1 MNRLIQTLF
10 CSFSLIASSTA
21 LSQQTESGIPLDS
34 QWKQTVYEFVQE
46 NQQHTAWG
54 LQHSERDY
62 LLALELAEQEGL
74 QLDLDVLFAAAFLHD
89 MGAFQPFSA
98 RGNDHSQVAADAMT
112 EILEPAGFPMHKL
125 ALVQGAAL
133 AHMYYSPV
141 PDEPHAQV
149 LHDAD
154 TLNFL
159 GALGIARIISL
170 TTRVDGMAQ
179 DLATAIATLENM
191 SQQLPGTLVLA
202 TSLRMGQQRASEMQ
216 QFIESLRTQSAGG
229 TAL

>member
-1 MNRLIQTLF
+1 MSKWIQTLF
-10 CSFSLIASSTA
+10 CSFSFIAASTA

-89 MGAFQPFSA
+89 MGAFQPYSA
-98 RGNDHSQVAADAMT
+98 RGDDHSQVAADAMA
-112 EILEPAGFPMHKL
+112 EILEPAGFPMNKL
-125 ALVQGAAL
+125 ALVQDAAL

-159 GALGIARIISL
+159 GAVGIARIISL
-170 TTRVDGMAQ
+170 ATRVDGMAR
-179 DLATAIATLENM
+179 DLVTAIATLENM
-191 SQQLPGTLVLA
+191 SQQLPGTLVLE
-202 TSLRMGQQRASEMQ
+202 SSRRLGEQRASEMQ
-216 QFIESLRTQSAGG
+216 DFIGSLRSQSAGG
-229 TAL
+229 AAL